1 MQMPTSDGFLLA
13 GVMGWPVMHS
23 RSPKIHNYW
32 LAELGLAGAY
42 VPLAIRPE
50 GLEAALCALPALG
63 FAGCNLTIPHKE
75 AALAIVDHVD
85 PLARRIGAINLV
97 VVGADGAL
105 TGRNT
110 DGFGYVESILEAA
123 PDWRADAGPI
133 MVIGAGGGARAV
145 LVGLADRGAKEIRLI
160 NRSPERAKL
169 LQQEFGAPIMAVTWD
184 DRHAALAGAAMLV
197 NTTSQGMEGQPPLDI
212 ELAALPT
219 SALVSDIVYVPRET
233 PLLAA
238 ARARGHRTVNGLGM
252 LLNQARPAF
261 QAWSGIMPKVT
272 PELRALIE
280 ATL

>member
-1 MQMPTSDGFLLA
+1 MPTSDGFLLA

-133 MVIGAGGGARAV
+133 MVIGAGFGACFMGIRAGHGYELPTVWERVMPFIAVVGGALGGIATEL
-145 LVGLADRGAKEIRLI
+145 LVR
-160 NRSPERAKL
+160 
-169 LQQEFGAPIMAVTWD
+169 W
-184 DRHAALAGAAMLV
+184 
-197 NTTSQGMEGQPPLDI
+197 GQRD
-212 ELAALPT
+212 
-219 SALVSDIVYVPRET
+219 
-233 PLLAA
+233 
-238 ARARGHRTVNGLGM
+238 
-252 LLNQARPAF
+252 
-261 QAWSGIMPKVT
+261 
-272 PELRALIE
+272 
-280 ATL
+280 